1 MSTSVII
8 ASVITGS
15 IQIMQA
21 IFAMQKQAGL
31 TDAQITALLDE
42 QYNIFKTKISTPLP
56 DPDAEGIDED
66 T

>member
-21 IFAMQKQAGL
+21 IFAMQRQAGL

-42 QYNIFKTKISTPLP
+42 QYNIFKTKISTALP
-56 DPDAEGIDED
+56 DPDA
-66 T
+66 